1 MELIVEHSPQILAR
15 EEKATTTTY
24 LGVIYIYI
32 SVRNGRGRRF
42 LAWVSMARSV
52 RDLVYHVLADHKT
65 QVTDY
70 KSGRI
75 RDSLLVRAPDSRLKG
90 REFESQQERQENFLL
105 QSQLCVLTL
114 IRCLFH
120 PPVTAV
126 ACKITR
132 SF

>member
-1 MELIVEHSPQILAR
+1 MELIFEHSPQVLAR

-70 KSGRI
+70 I
-75 RDSLLVRAPDSRLKG
+75 TCHLIHFPFVLLRSWHA
-90 REFESQQERQENFLL
+90 
-105 QSQLCVLTL
+105 TL
-114 IRCLFH
+114 GD
-120 PPVTAV
+120 T
-126 ACKITR
+126 
-132 SF
+132 